1 MKSLV
6 VGIDDSPEALDALK
20 LGRLLAAETGAAL
33 DIVAVL
39 PGGAPGGAFE
49 SVDEQREAADYFERV
64 HELAAGQLEV
74 GFTPH
79 RLIGLSP
86 PAGLTRSARE
96 TDASAIVIGSSCRG
110 AIGRVLMGDVGARLA
125 SGSECP
131 VIAAPRGY
139 STVPAEGLQRIGV
152 GYNGSPEAGVALGF
166 GEKLA
171 IELDGSIRL
180 IGAVPLSRS
189 GGRVDHG
196 GRGYEQLIA
205 EQIEASLSD
214 VVEASELEIEVEVRA
229 GDAAECLTEASQEL
243 DLLVLGSRGYG
254 PLLRVM
260 LGGVS
265 LKVMRA
271 SACPLAVVPRGGD

>member
-6 VGIDDSPEALDALK
+6 VGIDESKEALDALK

-33 DIVAVL
+33 DVVAVL
-39 PGGAPGGAFE
+39 PGGVPGGAFE
-49 SVDEQREAADYFERV
+49 SVDEQREAADYFERMF
-64 HELAAGQLEV
+64 ELAAGQLEV
-74 GFTPH
+74 EFTPH

-86 PAGLTRSARE
+86 PAGLTRSARD

-110 AIGRVLMGDVGARLA
+110 PIGRVLMGDVGARLA

-139 STVPAEGLQRIGV
+139 STQPVGVLRRIGV
-152 GYNGSPEAGVALGF
+152 GYNGSPEAGIALSF
-166 GEKLA
+166 GEKIA
-171 IELDGSIRL
+171 VELDASIRL
-180 IGAVPLSRS
+180 IGAVPQGRP
-189 GGRVDHG
+189 GGRI
-196 GRGYEQLIA
+196 GRTGRDSEQLIT
-205 EQIEASLSD
+205 EQIEASLAD
-214 VVEASELEIEVEVRA
+214 AAEASDLEIDVEVQA
-229 GDAAECLTEASQEL
+229 GDAADCLTKASQDL

-271 SACPLAVVPRGGD
+271 SACPLVVVPRGSD